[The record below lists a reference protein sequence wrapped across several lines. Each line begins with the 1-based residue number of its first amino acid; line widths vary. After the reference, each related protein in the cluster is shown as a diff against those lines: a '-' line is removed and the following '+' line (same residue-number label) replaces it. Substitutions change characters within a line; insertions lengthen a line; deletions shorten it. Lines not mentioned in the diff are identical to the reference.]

1 MLRRSKKKPT
11 PRIFFATDVHG
22 SETCFR
28 KFVNAAAAYS
38 ADAIIMG
45 GDITGKQLVL
55 IVEENGGWRVGRG
68 EAAERLDSQEAL
80 DATRKRLGSA
90 GLYPI
95 VISPDEERALVADE
109 RAIER
114 RFTEER
120 LARVRG
126 WMELAEERLRPA
138 GIPCFVS
145 PGNDDDREVVEIIDG
160 ADWVENPEGKV
171 VEVAGHEMISWGW
184 SNPTPWDT
192 PREQSED
199 ELGAHMD
206 AMASKLSD
214 VEGSIFNFHCPPFRS
229 GLDDAPALDD
239 TLKPV
244 TSGGQIQLLPVGST
258 AVRQAIE
265 RYQPLLGLH
274 GHIHDCRAM
283 KRIGRSMCIN
293 PGSDYQTATLR
304 GAIVQ
309 LDPHDVSAWT
319 LTTG

>member
-1 MLRRSKKKPT
+1 MLKRTKKPT

-28 KFVNAAAAYS
+28 KFVNAATAYL

-55 IVEENGGWRVGRG
+55 VVTENGGWRVGRG
-68 EAAERLDSQEAL
+68 ENAERLDGVQAL
-80 DATRKRLGSA
+80 DAARKRLASA
-90 GLYPI
+90 GMYPI
-95 VISPDEERALVADE
+95 VVSPEEEQALVADGH
-109 RAIER
+109 AIER

-120 LARVRG
+120 LARVRA

-138 GIPCFVS
+138 GIRCYVS
-145 PGNDDDREVVEIIDG
+145 PGNDDDREVAEIIDS
-160 ADWVENPEGKV
+160 ARWVENPEGKIV
-171 VEVAGHEMISWGW
+171 DVAGHEMISWGW

-192 PREQSED
+192 PREQSEE
-199 ELGAHMD
+199 ELGAHLA
-206 AMASKLSD
+206 AMASKLRD
-214 VEGSIFNFHCPPFRS
+214 PEGSIFNLHCPPYRS
-229 GLDDAPALDD
+229 GLDDAPALDE

-244 TSGGQIQLLPVGST
+244 TSGGQLQLLPVGST
-258 AVRQAIE
+258 AVRAAIE

-309 LDPHDVSAWT
+309 LAPHDVSAWT

>member
-1 MLRRSKKKPT
+1 MLKRTKKPT

-28 KFVNAAAAYS
+28 KFVNAATAYL

-55 IVEENGGWRVGRG
+55 VVTENGGWRVGRG
-68 EAAERLDSQEAL
+68 ENAERLDDVQAL
-80 DATRKRLGSA
+80 DAARKRLASA
-90 GLYPI
+90 GMYPI
-95 VISPDEERALVADE
+95 VVSPEEEQALVADE
-109 RAIER
+109 HAIKR

-120 LARVRG
+120 LARVRA

-138 GIPCFVS
+138 GIRCYVS
-145 PGNDDDREVVEIIDG
+145 PGNDDDREVAEIIDS
-160 ADWVENPEGKV
+160 ARWVENPEGKIV
-171 VEVAGHEMISWGW
+171 DVAGHEMISWGW

-192 PREQSED
+192 PREQSEE
-199 ELGAHMD
+199 ELGAHLA
-206 AMASKLSD
+206 AMASKLRD
-214 VEGSIFNFHCPPFRS
+214 PEGSIFNLHCPPYRS
-229 GLDDAPALDD
+229 GLDDAPALDE

-244 TSGGQIQLLPVGST
+244 TSGGQLQLLPVGST
-258 AVRQAIE
+258 AVRAAIE

-309 LDPHDVSAWT
+309 LAPHDVSAWT

>member
-1 MLRRSKKKPT
+1 VLKRSKEPT

-38 ADAIIMG
+38 ADAIILG

-55 IVEENGGWRVGRG
+55 IVPENGGWRLGAG
-68 EAAERLDSQEAL
+68 EAAEKLESRDEL
-80 DATRKRLGSA
+80 DAARKRLSA
-90 GLYPI
+90 GGLYPI
-95 VISPDEERALVADE
+95 VVSPDEERALVTD
-109 RAIER
+109 RQAIEN

-120 LARVRG
+120 LARVES
-126 WMELAEERLRPA
+126 WMALAEERLRPL
-138 GIPCFVS
+138 GIPCYVS
-145 PGNDDDREVVEIIDG
+145 PGNDDDREVAEVIDR
-160 ADWVENPEGKV
+160 ADWVANPEGEV
-171 VEVAGHEMISWGW
+171 VDIRGHEMISWGW

-199 ELGAHMD
+199 EIGAGLD
-206 AMASKLSD
+206 AMASKLR
-214 VEGSIFNFHCPPFRS
+214 EPEAAIFNLHCPPYRS
-229 GLDDAPALDD
+229 GLDDAPALDENM
-239 TLKPV
+239 KPI
-244 TSGGQIQLLPVGST
+244 TRGGQIQLAPVGST
-258 AVRQAIE
+258 AVREAIE

-304 GAIVQ
+304 GALVQ
-309 LDPHDVSAWT
+309 LAPHQIAAWT